1 MTGGRL
7 LQVRKYLNA
16 GEPFCM
22 TYGDGL
28 ANIDIGAEIAFHS
41 RARPQGHGGL
51 RAAAGAL
58 RPHRDPG
65 YTGRF
70 VRGETDG
77 RGRI

>member
-28 ANIDIGAEIAFHS
+28 ANIDIARRTRLPRRS
-41 RARPQGHGGL
+41 RPQSHRGL

-58 RPHRDPG
+58 RPHRHPG
-65 YTGRF
+65 RLK
-70 VRGETDG
+70 
-77 RGRI
+77 